1 MEKVQGGRSSPQ
13 PFFLDSI
20 PRAHV
25 KGPASR
31 DPSGGPSLPSATP
44 LLSRKRFRGFRPQ
57 GKEAMIV
64 FEYLTL
70 LVRQGFGNPDM
81 RDVNKLAA
89 QGWRLVSTCCTG
101 TADTIF
107 YTFERPKSK

>member
-1 MEKVQGGRSSPQ
+1 
-13 PFFLDSI
+13 
-20 PRAHV
+20 
-25 KGPASR
+25 
-31 DPSGGPSLPSATP
+31 
-44 LLSRKRFRGFRPQ
+44 
-57 GKEAMIV
+57 MIV